1 MRKILCANFFRL
13 RKDKFFWSAF
23 WSLLVLPVLLC
34 FISYQ
39 SNLRQDHDPI
49 YVENALF
56 NLFPVI
62 AFVCAVFAALYLGT
76 EFDENTIRNKLIVGH
91 TRKEIYYA
99 NYLTCVA
106 SSLALLLIC
115 LISSGTAG
123 YIFFRDFLMSRTRI
137 AFLIFCCI
145 LCTMVFS
152 AISVCLA
159 MNIHRKSTAIVAVL
173 LVMFAIM
180 IFASCLEG
188 VLEEPEITYSSVTV
202 TMEGVELGEPVPNPA
217 YAGGPLRTVME
228 FVFDMLPSG
237 QAIQINN
244 MNFDRCPRWPLLS
257 VIMLAI
263 ITAAGY
269 LPFRRSDLQ

>member
-1 MRKILCANFFRL
+1 MRKILCANFYRL

-23 WSLLVLPVLLC
+23 WSLLALPVLLC
-34 FISYQ
+34 FIRYQ

-62 AFVCAVFAALYLGT
+62 AFVCTVFAALYLGT
-76 EFDENTIRNKLIVGH
+76 EFDENTVRNKLIVGH

-99 NYLTCVA
+99 NYLTCIT

-115 LISSGTAG
+115 LLSSGAAG
-123 YIFFRDFLMSRTRI
+123 YIFFRDFLMSRTQI

-159 MNIHRKSTAIVAVL
+159 MNIHRKSTAIVAAL

-180 IFASCLEG
+180 IFASYLEG
-188 VLEEPEITYSSVTV
+188 VLEEPEMTYSNVTV
-202 TMEGVELGEPVPNPA
+202 TMEGVELGEPFPNPA
-217 YAGGPLRTVME
+217 YIDGPLRTVME
-228 FVFDMLPSG
+228 FVLDMLPSG

-244 MNFDRCPRWPLLS
+244 MNFDRCLRWPLLS
-257 VIMLAI
+257 AIMLAI

>member
-1 MRKILCANFFRL
+1 MRKILCANFYRL
-13 RKDKFFWSAF
+13 RKDKFFWGAF
-23 WSLLVLPVLLC
+23 LSLLALPVFIS

-39 SNLRQDHDPI
+39 SNLGQDHDPI
-49 YVENALF
+49 YVETVLF

-62 AFVCAVFAALYLGT
+62 AFVCAVLIVLYLGT
-76 EFDENTIRNKLIVGH
+76 EFDENTVRNKLSVGH

-99 NYLTCVA
+99 NYLTCITF
-106 SSLALLLIC
+106 SLSLLLIC
-115 LISSGTAG
+115 LLSSGVAG
-123 YIFFRDFLMSRTRI
+123 YIFFRDFLLSRTRI
-137 AFLIFCCI
+137 TFLILCCI
-145 LCTMVFS
+145 LCMMVFS
-152 AISVCLA
+152 AISVWLT
-159 MNIHRKSTAIVAVL
+159 MNIHRKSTALVATL

-180 IFASCLEG
+180 IFASYLEG
-188 VLEEPEITYSSVTV
+188 VLEEPEMTYSSVTV
-202 TMEGVELGEPVPNPA
+202 TMEEVELGEQVPNPS
-217 YAGGPLRTVME
+217 YIGGTARTIME

-244 MNFDRCPRWPLLS
+244 MNFDRCLRWPLLS